1 MTNIE
6 EKTAKLVDAFLEM
19 QPFKII
25 FNEVLEINKHV
36 DIKIHSEKT
45 FLVIQIIQKYMKDDE
60 IQQQFSYMT
69 KRFQELSDKTEEG
82 LKRLELYA
90 DEALFEE
97 AEKKLRE
104 FIFNES
110 QFIEYGILELAY
122 KKLNENQKILN
133 NINVDEKERFSIPK
147 TKYPNK
153 FISPKDKV
161 SNKLFDGA
169 LTIGGINH
177 IATEGS
183 KSKKELTAKVS
194 IDFDELKGVTI
205 SRDLNSYDREVHDAI
220 ASLYVDGGNE
230 YITPL
235 MIYRT
240 MTGNPRADLKQNS
253 KQQQAISESVTKC
266 SVTRIRIDAKD
277 EAKAYNMDKLIYEG
291 NLIYTKKIEGIH
303 KGEIN
308 EWIYVME
315 RPVLFDYAESKGQI
329 DRADINLLN
338 TPINKNEENII
349 LQGYLLRRIRTM
361 KHSKLSK
368 NILYET
374 VYKQLNIEA
383 ASPGALRKK
392 QTKIRNT
399 VKDILDYWI
408 KEKEIKGYKENK
420 GKNNAIVSL
429 TILFD

>member
-6 EKTAKLVDAFLEM
+6 EKTIKLVDAFLEM
-19 QPFKII
+19 QPFKSI
-25 FNEVLEINKHV
+25 FNEVAELNEHIN
-36 DIKIHSEKT
+36 IKIHDEKT
-45 FLVIQIIQKYMKDDE
+45 FLVLQIIKKYMKDDE
-60 IQQQFSYMT
+60 IQQQFTYMA
-69 KRFQELSDKTEEG
+69 KRFQELSDKSEEG
-82 LKRLELYA
+82 FKRIELYS
-90 DEALFEE
+90 DDRNPFEE
-97 AEKKLRE
+97 VEKFKE
-104 FIFNES
+104 FLFNES
-110 QFIEYGILELAY
+110 QFIEYEILELAY
-122 KKLNENQKILN
+122 KKLKKDPEILS
-133 NINVDEKERFSIPK
+133 NINVDGTELLLIPK

-169 LTIGGINH
+169 LTIGRVNH

-220 ASLYVDGGNE
+220 VSLYVDGGND

-240 MTGNPRADLKQNS
+240 MTGNQKAKLYA
-253 KQQQAISESVTKC
+253 KQQQAINESVTKC
-266 SVTRIRIDAKD
+266 SFAKIRIDAEE

-291 NLIYTKKIEGIH
+291 NLIYTEKIIGIH
-303 KGEIN
+303 KGETG
-308 EWIYVME
+308 EWIHIL
-315 RPVLFDYAESKGQI
+315 RKPVLFDYAETKGQI

-374 VYKQLNIEA
+374 IYKQLNVEA

-392 QTKIRNT
+392 QSKVRDTAKE
-399 VKDILDYWI
+399 ILSYW
-408 KEKEIKGYKENK
+408 KEVGEIKGYKENK
-420 GKNNAIVSL
+420 GKNNSIVSL
-429 TILFD
+429 TILLD